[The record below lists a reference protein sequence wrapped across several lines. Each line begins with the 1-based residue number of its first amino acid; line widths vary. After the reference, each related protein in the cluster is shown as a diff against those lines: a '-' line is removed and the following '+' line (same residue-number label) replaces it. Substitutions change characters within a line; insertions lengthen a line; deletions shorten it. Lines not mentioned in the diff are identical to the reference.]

1 MMVKKMQETD
11 TENEI
16 REAYRVFDKVPI
28 LGSLISDQKLFGQFF
43 RPSVLDKLSP
53 KHCRQ
58 NLMPLLN
65 QVRHGP
71 KEKKNTFLFFLY
83 VISVMFHK

>member
-1 MMVKKMQETD
+1 
-11 TENEI
+11 
-16 REAYRVFDKVPI
+16 
-28 LGSLISDQKLFGQFF
+28 
-43 RPSVLDKLSP
+43 
-53 KHCRQ
+53 
-58 NLMPLLN
+58 MPLLN